1 MVRRGTADAGREAW
15 NRRILGTT
23 GRAIGLAF
31 GLLGAGSGCREQAP
45 SGGMPPPV
53 VQVMTLTTTNV
64 PIEHEFVGQLEAIAN
79 VEIRARVEGFV
90 ERIAFEEGGDVEAG
104 ALLFELDPRPY
115 EQQLLGAEAALE
127 ETRAALAK
135 SEKDVFRLRPL
146 AERKAIP
153 MQDLEN
159 ALAAVEV
166 ARSQVASAE
175 ARVEGA
181 RINLGY
187 CVVRSPVAGRIGASQ
202 VARGTLVGRAEP
214 TLLATVSP
222 LDPIWVQC
230 NVSEVALLASER
242 SMREHGREREEVTL
256 GLVLAD
262 GSVYPETGRFV
273 FLDRAV
279 DPTTGTIRVRA
290 EFPNP
295 DRMLRPGMFSR
306 LVFRPGMRTG
316 VVVVPQRAVQELQG
330 RAFVWVVNDEGKAQ
344 QRSVIMG
351 RRVGSGWLVE
361 EGLRTGERL
370 VVEGL
375 QKVRQDAPVQAVSG
389 EAPAPS
395 GSVPG
400 GAGGPAG
407 GAGTGE

>member
-1 MVRRGTADAGREAW
+1 MHQASDEGGKAGAGREGW
-15 NRRILGTT
+15 IRRIV
-23 GRAIGLAF
+23 GRVGLAMGLAV
-31 GLLGAGSGCREQAP
+31 GLLGSGAGCRERPP
-45 SGGMPPPV
+45 SGGVPPPV
-53 VQVMTLTTTNV
+53 VRVMTLTTTNV
-64 PIEHEFVGQLEAIAN
+64 PTEHEFIGQLESIAN
-79 VEIRARVEGFV
+79 VEIRARVEAFV

-104 ALLFELDPRPY
+104 ALLFELDPRPF
-115 EQQLLGAEAALE
+115 EQQLLVAEGALSEA
-127 ETRAALAK
+127 RAALGK
-135 SEKDVFRLRPL
+135 SEKDVARLRPL

-153 MQDLEN
+153 MQDLDN

-181 RINLGY
+181 RISLGY
-187 CVVRSPVAGRIGASQ
+187 CEVRSPVAGRIGASE
-202 VARGTLVGRAEP
+202 VSRGTLVGRGQP

-222 LDPIWVQC
+222 LDPIWVHC

-242 SMREHGREREEVTL
+242 ALREHGRDRGEVVL

-262 GSVYPETGRFV
+262 GTTYSETGRFV

-295 DRMLRPGMFSR
+295 DRLLRPGMFAR

-330 RAFVWVVNDEGKAQ
+330 QTLVWVVNAEGKAQ
-344 QRSVIMG
+344 QRPVRMG
-351 RRVGSGWLVE
+351 RRVGSDWLVE
-361 EGLRTGERL
+361 EGLQAGERL

-375 QKVRQDAPVQAVSG
+375 QKVRQDAPVQA
-389 EAPAPS
+389 ET
-395 GSVPG
+395 
-400 GAGGPAG
+400 GGP
-407 GAGTGE
+407 GTGG